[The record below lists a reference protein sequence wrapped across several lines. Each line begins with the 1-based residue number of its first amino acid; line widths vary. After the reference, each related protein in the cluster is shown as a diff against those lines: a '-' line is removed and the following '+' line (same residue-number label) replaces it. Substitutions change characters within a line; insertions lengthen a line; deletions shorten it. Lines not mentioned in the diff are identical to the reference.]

1 MHIMSQD
8 GRSVGEYQLLTVRKL
23 TGKRFGIHGYCHTGN
38 LDKMLTD
45 PSIAEYNSEDRAQ
58 RELEAVLA
66 AMERGDRTYR
76 LRDRK
81 SVV

>member
-58 RELEAVLA
+58 RELEAVFA

-76 LRDRK
+76 LRPETEI
-81 SVV
+81 

>member
-58 RELEAVLA
+58 RELGRCSPPWSE
-66 AMERGDRTYR
+66 GTGHTG
-76 LRDRK
+76 
-81 SVV
+81 